1 MYFLNLSTFEDNLN
15 THNEYVMQRIHASE
29 MDSATS
35 TIRNYCVSKYY
46 ENDGSIKQYRNDR
59 LVSISTRNTYTLVK
73 NPYPGSINQISTPNG
88 IIYNDKF
95 KTESVIV
102 LSYKDPIDKRTIVEK
117 TYLAEN
123 LKLGDMTWDASGNL
137 LTPVLDK
144 WVHAIINLKYVNA
157 WIKDNIPELVHMRNN
172 SRKLNSNSSNRNVVA
187 YVTDVSSY
195 INNNATEAVFERLL
209 NAANFKELI
218 ASYLSYMNDENAYIH
233 TYFDT
238 YEELEQYKSSRLGK
252 NK

>member
-1 MYFLNLSTFEDNLN
+1 
-15 THNEYVMQRIHASE
+15 
-29 MDSATS
+29 
-35 TIRNYCVSKYY
+35 
-46 ENDGSIKQYRNDR
+46 
-59 LVSISTRNTYTLVK
+59 
-73 NPYPGSINQISTPNG
+73 
-88 IIYNDKF
+88 
-95 KTESVIV
+95 
-102 LSYKDPIDKRTIVEK
+102 
-117 TYLAEN
+117 
-123 LKLGDMTWDASGNL
+123 MTWDASGNL